1 MEQNKF
7 DEMLALVAKAYDT
20 TPEVIYTK
28 ISLALSDGQQSPDP
42 QVRALWESVPHAGSA
57 LTLSDFV
64 AYLAQTLQ
72 QPFEI

>member
-1 MEQNKF
+1 MEHNKF
-7 DEMLALVAKAYDT
+7 DEMLALVAKGYDT
-20 TPEVIYTK
+20 TPEIIREK
-28 ISLALSDGQQSPDP
+28 ISLAILQGQQSPDP

-72 QPFEI
+72 QPFDP